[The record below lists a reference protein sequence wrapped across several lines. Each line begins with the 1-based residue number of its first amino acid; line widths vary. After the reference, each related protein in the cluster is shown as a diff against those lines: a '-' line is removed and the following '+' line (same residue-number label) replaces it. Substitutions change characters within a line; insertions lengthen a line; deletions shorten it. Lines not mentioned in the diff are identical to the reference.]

1 MRYLLQTKK
10 MIMKILKLFTA
21 LVAFIMLGSCSSGR
35 GLMRVSDKKVVTFK
49 PSLLT
54 GIYENNLADDPDNSL
69 WQDLSANEKFRKTP
83 PPAFNSQVELELKD
97 EKTLM
102 AYLLVAGERLECLEI
117 KGRIKHDYFIA
128 NRKFIILPLIF
139 LNYYAD
145 NKTIIGNLE
154 NGDLHI
160 VQRKKSA
167 FLLISGDS
175 DDDFEV
181 INADYQRS
189 DSTQVRILK
198 KGI

>member
-1 MRYLLQTKK
+1 
-10 MIMKILKLFTA
+10 MKITKFFLILIVF
-21 LVAFIMLGSCSSGR
+21 VALGSCSSGR
-35 GLMRVSDKKVVTFK
+35 GLIRASDKDVAPFK
-49 PSLLT
+49 SSMLN

-69 WQDLSANEKFRKTP
+69 WQDLSANEKFGKTP
-83 PPAFNSQVELELKD
+83 PSAFNSQVELELKD
-97 EKTLM
+97 DKTLM
-102 AYLLVAGERLECLEI
+102 AYLLVAGERLECLKI

-128 NRKFIILPLIF
+128 NRKFIILPLLF

-160 VQRKKSA
+160 VQSKKSG

-175 DDDFEV
+175 DDDSEI
-181 INADYQRS
+181 INADYQRA